1 MAKKRLKL
9 AVKILVILCILIF
22 LIFRGRVFF
31 WKAINKFEGYIQTK
45 QNEQVLK
52 EIENF
57 QSNQATKNAFT
68 DTTNYTNTNTNHTT
82 PANSPEA
89 TSTIDIISHP
99 TETNSSTETNSFT
112 ETNSSKEQSTSTETP
127 ITETTPKL
135 LKVPF
140 ICQAPLQTVENWKF
154 HEESCEEAAVLQTY
168 LYETGNRMTREEADK
183 EILKM
188 VEWQKTNFGD
198 EKDMYADTLKTF
210 ISGYYQITESQIEI
224 TYDASLEDIKEI
236 INSGHPVIVP
246 IMGDILKNPNYPYP
260 GYHMLVVT
268 GFTEDMIITN
278 DNGTRKGES
287 YSYPNERFLKAMQA
301 AGGDIVTIE
310 I

>member
-1 MAKKRLKL
+1 MAKKHLKL
-9 AVKILVILCILIF
+9 AVKILVILCVLIF

-31 WKAINKFEGYIQTK
+31 WKAANRFESYIQTK
-45 QNEQVLK
+45 QNEQILK
-52 EIENF
+52 EIPVD
-57 QSNQATKNAFT
+57 ATSSPT
-68 DTTNYTNTNTNHTT
+68 DTM
-82 PANSPEA
+82 S
-89 TSTIDIISHP
+89 
-99 TETNSSTETNSFT
+99 
-112 ETNSSKEQSTSTETP
+112 SSKATTSLS
-127 ITETTPKL
+127 TETTPKL

-140 ICQAPLQTVENWKF
+140 ICQAPMQTVENWKF

-168 LYETGNRMTREEADK
+168 LYETGSTMTREEADK

-188 VEWQKTNFGD
+188 VEWQKTNFGA

-210 ISGYYQITESQIEI
+210 INGYYQISESQIEI
-224 TYDASLEDIKEI
+224 IYDASLEDIKKI
-236 INSGHPVIVP
+236 INSGHPAIVP

-287 YSYPNERFLKAMQA
+287 YSYPNDRFLKAMQA
-301 AGGDIVTIE
+301 AGGDIVSIKTKTTISSLSVQNY
-310 I
+310 